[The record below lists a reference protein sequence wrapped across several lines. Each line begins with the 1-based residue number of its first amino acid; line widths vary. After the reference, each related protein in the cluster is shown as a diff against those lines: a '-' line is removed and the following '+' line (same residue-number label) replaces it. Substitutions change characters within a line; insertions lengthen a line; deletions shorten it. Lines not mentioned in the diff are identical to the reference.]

1 MMQHRNRQRED
12 VQVNMIVIMTHKKKK
27 SSVKCT
33 MIASNEGKFV
43 TNITDTR
50 THRHN
55 INIVTKNLCTE
66 DPSAENTE
74 LFLVL
79 SLKLLI
85 AFV

>member
-1 MMQHRNRQRED
+1 
-12 VQVNMIVIMTHKKKK
+12 
-27 SSVKCT
+27 